1 MTDFSVNYEKNTWI
15 HRLDPR
21 VKLLFIVVF
30 CTVPLFF
37 TRFSYLLVCA
47 LCATPVWFGAKIDP
61 RPIKGLLIAILIFSV
76 VAIIFP
82 TFYSYDYPNK
92 KILFKLGP
100 LVATDVGFV
109 SGLMLAFRA
118 AIPAVVALILI
129 CTTDPAALAKAMM
142 KIKMPMS
149 VSFMMMGALRMFP
162 LVSEVMGNVR
172 TAQIIRGVRTD
183 GTRNTWRAFKLAVTP
198 LMINSLRKSRV
209 TGLAVES
216 KGFGMHAWREYYQ
229 EYKLHFA
236 DYMMIL
242 ACLIF
247 VVVAIILRFV
257 LGLGVNPMVLQ
268 A

>member
-1 MTDFSVNYEKNTWI
+1 M
-15 HRLDPR
+15 
-21 VKLLFIVVF
+21 KLLFIVVF

-37 TRFSYLLVCA
+37 TRFSYLVVCA
-47 LCATPVWFGAKIDP
+47 ALAAPIWISAKIDP
-61 RPIKGLLIAILIFSV
+61 RPIKGLLVAILVFSV

-82 TFYSYDYPNK
+82 TFYNYDYPNK
-92 KILFKLGP
+92 IILFRIGP
-100 LVATDVGFV
+100 LAATNVGFI

-142 KIKMPMS
+142 KMKMPMS

-172 TAQIIRGVRTD
+172 TAQLIRGVKSG
-183 GTRNTWRAFKLAVTP
+183 GTKNAWHAFKLAVTP
-198 LMINSLRKSRV
+198 LMINSLRKSRT

-216 KGFGMHAWREYYQ
+216 KGFGMHAWKEYYQ
-229 EYKLHFA
+229 EYKLHTM
-236 DYMMIL
+236 DYVM
-242 ACLIF
+242 LIF
-247 VVVAIILRFV
+247 CIAFVVAGIVLRYGF
-257 LGLGVNPMVLQ
+257 GLGVNPMVLQ